1 MLKGENGIITRIVV
15 CLDGTS
21 PQYISLSDTPT
32 LDAIARKGFSTLGR
46 AVVPTVTNVNN
57 TSIITASFPEVHG
70 ITSNYF
76 LDLSTGKEQY
86 MESSEYLLK
95 ETLFERIGR
104 KGIKSAL
111 ITAKEKLKTLISRGA
126 EIAES
131 AEKPSRWLVD
141 RIGAPPEFYTIETN
155 HWLFRAAREIL
166 ITKSP
171 NVLYLTTT
179 DYATHTYPPEDERSQ
194 WNFHELDRLLGEIMN
209 TSSDIEII
217 VTADHGMNAK
227 FYALDLTRI
236 LYEAGVTGTAI
247 PIIKDRHVVH
257 HKNLGGSA
265 YIYLK
270 DPSDMDRAMALLR
283 EEKGIERIMPSS
295 EAARL
300 FRLHPERIGH
310 LFVLADVHTVFGAI
324 SSAREE
330 VSVRS
335 HGSLHE
341 REIPI
346 CGLGKGPMAHQ
357 PTSNSEV
364 AAWLDT

>member
-1 MLKGENGIITRIVV
+1 MSTRIVV
-15 CLDGTS
+15 CLDGTNS
-21 PQYISLSDTPT
+21 QYISQSDTPT
-32 LDAIARKGFSTLGR
+32 LDAIAAKGFSTIGR

-76 LDLSTGKEQY
+76 LDLSTGEEKY
-86 MESSEYLLK
+86 MESSEYLLT

-104 KGIKSAL
+104 RGKKSAL
-111 ITAKEKLKTLISRGA
+111 ITAKEKLKTLIYRGA

-166 ITKSP
+166 VAESP
-171 NVLYLTTT
+171 DFMYLTTT

-194 WNFHELDRLLGEIMN
+194 WNFNQLDRLLGEILN
-209 TSSDIEII
+209 TSSDIEIV

-227 FYALDLTRI
+227 SYALDLTRI
-236 LYEAGVTGTAI
+236 LNEAGVPGTAI

-270 DPSDMDRAMALLR
+270 DLSAMDDAMALLR
-283 EEKGIERIMPSS
+283 EERGIERIMLSS

-300 FRLHPERIGH
+300 YRLHPDRIGH
-310 LFVLADVHTVFGAI
+310 LFALADIDTVFGTI
-324 SSAREE
+324 SAARED
-330 VSVRS
+330 VSIRS

-341 REIPI
+341 QEIPI

-357 PTSNSEV
+357 PQSNPEV